1 MSWSR
6 TSSEVIGGAAD
17 REASSGGS
25 RMSKYCWGGNRSLQ
39 SPAALGFIGVKDVVK
54 TGCTLSKRR
63 VVLRESSLRR
73 LGAQAP

>member
-1 MSWSR
+1 MGQQTVR
-6 TSSEVIGGAAD
+6 L
-17 REASSGGS
+17 RPGGS

-73 LGAQAP
+73 LGAQAPCLTFLI